1 MANIFS
7 RRVIAYVADFFVV
20 SAIMW
25 IVSYLMYLII
35 NPYETYKVYSY
46 FIYVVPFLVFFYFV
60 ILEKF
65 KGSTVGK
72 ALMYIQVRSKNGAK
86 ISWAQAI
93 VRNLTKLFWIPIL
106 FDLVLGFIFTRE
118 DRLFNSITKTIVVD
132 ERKYNL

>member
-7 RRVIAYVADFFVV
+7 RRVIAYIADFFVV

>member
-7 RRVIAYVADFFVV
+7 RRVIAYIADFFVV

-25 IVSYLMYLII
+25 IVSYLIYLVI

-46 FIYVVPFLVFFYFV
+46 FPYVVPVLIFIYFV
-60 ILEKF
+60 FLEKI

-72 ALMYIQVRSKNGAK
+72 ALMYIQVRSKNGAE
-86 ISWAQAI
+86 ISWTQAI
-93 VRNLTKLFWIPIL
+93 VRNLTKLFWVPIL
-106 FDLVLGFIFTRE
+106 FDLILGFIFTRD
-118 DRLFNSITKTIVVD
+118 DRLFNSLTKTIVVD

>member
-60 ILEKF
+60 ILKKF

>member
-1 MANIFS
+1 
-7 RRVIAYVADFFVV
+7 
-20 SAIMW
+20 
-25 IVSYLMYLII
+25 MYLII

>member
-93 VRNLTKLFWIPIL
+93 VRNLTKLFWIQIGRAH
-106 FDLVLGFIFTRE
+106 V
-118 DRLFNSITKTIVVD
+118 
-132 ERKYNL
+132 